1 MHCMITAYEVD
12 KLPVGWSLS
21 DYILLLVSAKQQA
34 LENGSYVK
42 PVYSNSFDP
51 WL

>member
-1 MHCMITAYEVD
+1 MHCMMITYEVD
-12 KLPVGWSLS
+12 KLTVGWSLS

-34 LENGSYVK
+34 LEQGSYVK
-42 PVYSNSFDP
+42 PVCSNSFDP